1 MNLNDKMIAEF
12 RALVYDYNLMD
23 LYYKGDHD
31 INRLYNKFP
40 NRSNQIVIDN
50 FINKFINEEIG
61 YSLGNPLSMVSM
73 SGNIRNFRQGVHLEL
88 H

>member
-50 FINKFINEEIG
+50 FINTAWERANLT
-61 YSLGNPLSMVSM
+61 SRVRT
-73 SGNIRNFRQGVHLEL
+73 RNRV
-88 H
+88 